1 MGVKTSYINI
11 STKGHGDIIDISKSV
26 EREAQKSNFT
36 SGIVCVFVSGSTAG
50 LTTVEYEPGL
60 VKDIKSL
67 FDRIAPEDIP
77 YYHEETWHDGNGH
90 SHARASL
97 LGPSLTVPFKIPA
110 VSLRNKDAGNKAT
123 LLLGTWQQIILVDFD
138 NRTRDR
144 KLVVQI
150 IGE

>member
-1 MGVKTSYINI
+1 MSVKTSYINI

-26 EREAQKSNFT
+26 GIEVQKSNLT
-36 SGIVCVFVSGSTAG
+36 SGIVCIFVSGSTAA

-60 VKDIKSL
+60 VNDIKSL
-67 FDRIAPEDIP
+67 FDRIAPENIP
-77 YYHEETWHDGNGH
+77 YHHEETWHDGNGH
-90 SHARASL
+90 SHARATL
-97 LGPSLTVPFKIPA
+97 LGPSLTIPF
-110 VSLRNKDAGNKAT
+110 DKAT

-144 KLVVQI
+144 TIVVQI

>member
-1 MGVKTSYINI
+1 MSVKTSYINI

-26 EREAQKSNFT
+26 GIEVQKSNLT
-36 SGIVCVFVSGSTAG
+36 SGIVCIFVSGSTAA

-67 FDRIAPEDIP
+67 FDRIAPENIP
-77 YYHEETWHDGNGH
+77 YHHEETWHDGNGH
-90 SHARASL
+90 SHARATL
-97 LGPSLTVPFKIPA
+97 LGPSLTIPF
-110 VSLRNKDAGNKAT
+110 DKAT

-144 KLVVQI
+144 TIVVQI

>member
-1 MGVKTSYINI
+1 MSVKTSYINI

-26 EREAQKSNFT
+26 EIEVQKSNLT
-36 SGIVCVFVSGSTAG
+36 SGIVCIFVSGSTAA

-67 FDRIAPEDIP
+67 FERIAPENIP
-77 YYHEETWHDGNGH
+77 YHHEETWHDGNGH
-90 SHARASL
+90 SHARATL
-97 LGPSLTVPFKIPA
+97 LGPSLTIPF
-110 VSLRNKDAGNKAT
+110 DKAT

-144 KLVVQI
+144 TIVVQI

>member
-1 MGVKTSYINI
+1 MSVKTSYINL
-11 STKGHGDIIDISKSV
+11 STKGHGDIINISKSV
-26 EREAQKSNFT
+26 ESAVQKSNFT
-36 SGIVCVFVSGSTAG
+36 SGIVCIFVSGSTAA

-77 YYHEETWHDGNGH
+77 YHHEETWHDGNGH

-97 LGPSLTVPFKIPA
+97 LGPSLTVPF
-110 VSLRNKDAGNKAT
+110 DKAT

-144 KLVVQI
+144 TIVVQI

>member
-26 EREAQKSNFT
+26 AREVQKSTFT
-36 SGIVCVFVSGSTAG
+36 TGIVCVFVSGSTAG
-50 LTTVEYEPGL
+50 LTTVECEPGL
-60 VKDIKSL
+60 IKDIKSL

-97 LGPSLTVPFKIPA
+97 LGPSLTVPFK
-110 VSLRNKDAGNKAT
+110 KAT